1 MVVSVTQGVSAP
13 ITERKSYARIPQVLN
28 IPNLIRSQVE
38 SFDWFRREALAEVYQ
53 EISPIKDYTG
63 NKYEL
68 YFQDHYFR
76 EPKYTPDECKSKEI
90 TYAAPLYVRT
100 RLVMKETGEIKEQ
113 EIFMGD
119 LPIMTINGTFVV
131 NGAERVVVSQL
142 VRSPGAYFVLERD
155 IASNRD
161 LCYGK
166 LIPSRGAWLEFETS
180 SKDVLSVKVD
190 RKRKVSAA
198 TFLRAIGI
206 ASDEELL
213 ETFAEVDT
221 HETHRYMASTID
233 RDPLSDQKEIHFRED
248 DLKTL
253 WRELR
258 PDQEYDRAKVR
269 KIANAR
275 IEFYRRLRPGE
286 PPSLENARALVHD
299 LFFEPRR
306 YDLGRVGRYKLNSR
320 LGLDE
325 DPGTRTLTVTDLI
338 SVFRTMIQV
347 NNSEGTVDDIDHL
360 GNRRVRSVGELVQN
374 QMRVGLLRME
384 RMVRERMT
392 LIDPEQATPQALVNI
407 RPVVAAVREFF
418 GGSQLS
424 QFMDQTNPLAELTHK
439 RRLSA
444 LGPGGLSRE
453 RAGFDVR
460 DVHFSHYGRICPIET
475 PEGPNIGLLSSLS
488 TYARINPLGFI
499 ESPYRRVIKVLPN
512 TDTEL
517 AGRTLAQDI
526 TENGSKPIARA
537 GRELKG
543 KKLQEIAALSPRDI
557 EIKPFVS
564 GKSEDIIYLSA
575 DKEEKFIIAQANAML
590 DPKNE
595 FVRDRVEVRIGEK
608 YSEEPSDMVDY
619 MDVSPMQITS
629 VSASLI
635 PFLEHDDANRA
646 LMGSNMQRQSVP
658 LLRPQAP
665 LVGTGI
671 EGRVARD
678 SGQVIMAAVSGVVSA
693 VTGDLI
699 VIRDEEGQEHSHKIG
714 KFVRTNQGTCFNQ
727 RPTVH
732 KGDVIKEGDVLADS
746 SSTDHGDLA
755 LGQNVL
761 VAFMSW
767 EGYNYEDAVIIS
779 EGLVQQDYFTSVHI
793 EKYEMEARE
802 TKLGPEEITRD
813 IPNVGEE
820 SLRDLDELGIIRV
833 GAEVGP
839 GDVLVG
845 KVTPKGETELTAE
858 EKLLRAIF
866 GEKSR
871 DVKDTSL
878 RVPHGERGKIIEVKV
893 LDRRNKDELPPGVNE
908 AVRVWVAQTRKVSI
922 GDKMAG
928 RHGNKGV
935 IARILPVEDM
945 PFLEDGTHV
954 DIILNPLGVPS
965 RMNLGQVLETHLGWA
980 AKHLNFRATTPV
992 FDGAK
997 DISIESALARVWLA
1011 QQSGAIDPAPSTT
1024 PVQMDWGKMET
1035 WLAGKGYVAREIF
1048 NDEAPGRAREA
1059 CLRIWLREEAGVN
1072 CEGMSNEQLTAEAI
1086 RVHNEQKLAPP
1097 IFGKVVLYDGRTG
1110 QAFHQPVC
1118 VGYIYM
1124 LKLIHL
1130 VEDKIHARSTGPYS
1144 LITQQPLGG
1153 KAQFG
1158 GQRFGEM
1165 EVWALEAYGAA
1176 HNLQEVLTVK
1186 SDDVAGRVKT
1196 YEAIVKGEDV
1206 AQPGVPESFNVL
1218 LKELQSL
1225 GMAVELLNEEERVTV
1240 PKEISDILGLEE
1252 AVDGSESSEIAGTPV
1267 DSETAETPEA
1277 TIAPEATETADTPV
1291 DSEPAETLEATIV
1304 PEATETA
1311 DTQIDSETA
1320 EAPEATLA
1328 PEATETADT
1337 PVDSESAD
1345 APEATIAPEATETAD
1360 VPVDSETAEAP
1371 EATIAQ
1377 EATETADVPVDS
1389 ETAEAPEATI
1399 APEATETAD
1408 TPVDSET
1415 ADTPEATIAPEAT
1428 ETADTPVDSE
1438 TAEAPEATIAP
1449 EATETADVPVDSETA
1464 EAPEATIA
1472 PEATETADTPVDPET
1487 AETPEA
1493 TIAPEA
1499 TETADTPVDS
1509 ETAEAPEATI
1519 APEAAETAD
1528 TKVDAE
1534 PAEAPEAPVDQVRE
1548 DENAG

>member
-1 MVVSVTQGVSAP
+1 MALSLSQVDSSHLTPA
-13 ITERKSYARIPQVLN
+13 KSYARISQVLD
-28 IPNLIRSQVE
+28 IPNLIQSQIE
-38 SFDWFRREALAEVYQ
+38 SFDWFQREGLAEVYK
-53 EISPIKDYTG
+53 EISPIQDYTG

-68 YFQDHYFR
+68 YFLEHYFR
-76 EPKYTPDECKSKEI
+76 PLKYSPMECKDKEI
-90 TYAAPLYVRT
+90 TCAAPLCVKT

-119 LPIMTINGTFVV
+119 LPMMTTSGTFIV

-142 VRSPGAYFVLERD
+142 VRSPGAYFVLDKD
-155 IASNRD
+155 ITSDRD
-161 LCYGK
+161 LCSAK

-180 SKDVLSVKVD
+180 SKNVLSVKVD
-190 RKRKVSAA
+190 RKRKVSAT

-213 ETFAEVDT
+213 ALFEDVDT
-221 HETHRYMASTID
+221 HDVYRYVKSTLD
-233 RDPLSDQKEIHFRED
+233 RDPLQEERDVHFRED
-248 DLKTL
+248 DLKAL
-253 WRELR
+253 WQWLR
-258 PDQEYDRAKVR
+258 PGEEYDRVKAR
-269 KIANAR
+269 QIAGAQ

-286 PPSLENARALVHD
+286 PPSLDNARALVRD

-306 YDLGRVGRYKLNSR
+306 YDLGKVGRYKLNSR

-325 DPGTRTLTVTDLI
+325 PPSTRTLTQKDLI
-338 SVFRTMIQV
+338 AVFRTMVQI
-347 NNSEGTVDDIDHL
+347 NNGAGSTDDIDHL
-360 GNRRVRSVGELVQN
+360 GNRRVRAVGELVQN
-374 QMRVGLLRME
+374 QMRVGMLRME

-392 LIDPEQATPQALVNI
+392 LIDPELATPQALVNI

-460 DVHFSHYGRICPIET
+460 DVHFSHYGRICPIES
-475 PEGPNIGLLSSLS
+475 PEGPNIGLLSSLA
-488 TYARINPLGFI
+488 TYAKINPLGFI
-499 ESPYRRVIKVLPN
+499 ESPYRRVF
-512 TDTEL
+512 TEL
-517 AGRTLAQDI
+517 PSSEPDLQGRTLAQNVLDDD
-526 TENGSKPIARA
+526 GHLIAR
-537 GRELKG
+537 KG
-543 KKLQEIAALSPRDI
+543 SVIRRKKLEQIASLPARTI
-557 EIKPFVS
+557 HVNPFVS
-564 GKSEDIIYLSA
+564 IKSEDIKYLSA
-575 DKEEKFIIAQANAML
+575 DKEEKYIIAQANVSL
-590 DPKNE
+590 GEKNQ
-595 FVRDRVEVRIGEK
+595 FTQDKVEVRIGEN
-608 YSEEPSDMVDY
+608 YSEESPDLVDF

-658 LLRPQAP
+658 LLKPQAP
-665 LVGTGI
+665 LVATGI

-678 SGQVIMAAVSGVVSA
+678 SGQVILANANGA
-693 VTGDLI
+693 VTSVTGHQIIVMDDEGIEHVHDL
-699 VIRDEEGQEHSHKIG
+699 V
-714 KFVRTNQGTCFNQ
+714 KFARTNQGTCFNQ
-727 RPTVH
+727 RPTVQ
-732 KGDVIKEGDVLADS
+732 KGDVVRAGDVVADS
-746 SSTDHGDLA
+746 SSTDRGELA

-761 VAFMSW
+761 LAFMIW

-779 EGLVQQDYFTSVHI
+779 ERLVKDDYFTSIHI
-793 EKYEMEARE
+793 EKYEMEGRE

-820 SLRDLDELGIIRV
+820 SLRDLDERGIIRV

-878 RVPHGERGKIIEVKV
+878 RVPHGERGKVTHVKV

-908 AVRVWVAQTRKVSI
+908 AVRVWVAQTRKISV

-945 PFLEDGTHV
+945 PFLADGTPV
-954 DIILNPLGVPS
+954 EIILNPLGVPS

-980 AKHLNFRATTPV
+980 ANSLNFRATTPV
-992 FDGAK
+992 FDGAR
-997 DISIESALARVWLA
+997 DVSIEDALARAWFA
-1011 QQSGAIDPAPSTT
+1011 QKAQAIDPAPSTILPKIDMGRT
-1024 PVQMDWGKMET
+1024 HK
-1035 WLAGKGYVAREIF
+1035 WLEGKGYDPDRLF
-1048 NDEAPGRAREA
+1048 DDSLTGEATEA
-1059 CLRIWLREEAGVN
+1059 CTRIWLNEETGIDTSVMSPEELRKEIVRVHREEA
-1072 CEGMSNEQLTAEAI
+1072 
-1086 RVHNEQKLAPP
+1086 LAPP
-1097 IFGKVVLYDGRTG
+1097 IFGKVKLFDGRTG
-1110 QAFHQPVC
+1110 QPFEQPVT

-1196 YEAIVKGEDV
+1196 YEAIVKGDDIV
-1206 AQPGVPESFNVL
+1206 QPGVPESFNVL

-1225 GMAVELLNEEERVTV
+1225 GLSVELLNDEERPLV
-1240 PKEISDILGLEE
+1240 PSDATEILGDE
-1252 AVDGSESSEIAGTPV
+1252 ALQTEDTLDTQANGSEPQVDTIAQADGSEPQ
-1267 DSETAETPEA
+1267 ETTVAQ
-1277 TIAPEATETADTPV
+1277 ADG
-1291 DSEPAETLEATIV
+1291 SEPQVDTVAQADGSEPQVDTVAQADGSEPQVDTVAQADGSEPQVDTVAQADGSEPQVDTVAQADGSEPQVDTVAQADGSEPQETTVAQADGSE
-1304 PEATETA
+1304 PQETTVAQA
-1311 DTQIDSETA
+1311 DD
-1320 EAPEATLA
+1320 
-1328 PEATETADT
+1328 
-1337 PVDSESAD
+1337 
-1345 APEATIAPEATETAD
+1345 
-1360 VPVDSETAEAP
+1360 
-1371 EATIAQ
+1371 
-1377 EATETADVPVDS
+1377 
-1389 ETAEAPEATI
+1389 
-1399 APEATETAD
+1399 
-1408 TPVDSET
+1408 
-1415 ADTPEATIAPEAT
+1415 
-1428 ETADTPVDSE
+1428 
-1438 TAEAPEATIAP
+1438 
-1449 EATETADVPVDSETA
+1449 
-1464 EAPEATIA
+1464 
-1472 PEATETADTPVDPET
+1472 
-1487 AETPEA
+1487 
-1493 TIAPEA
+1493 
-1499 TETADTPVDS
+1499 
-1509 ETAEAPEATI
+1509 
-1519 APEAAETAD
+1519 
-1528 TKVDAE
+1528 K
-1534 PAEAPEAPVDQVRE
+1534 
-1548 DENAG
+1548 